1 MEQFDA
7 DVAVIGSGPSGLAA
21 AITAAEK
28 GATSL
33 LVEKGAMTGGTGN
46 MAMGPAAVES
56 RLQKEKNVPLT
67 KDQAFKL
74 HMDYTHWRVDAQ
86 LVRKYIDLSGDTI
99 GWLEQMGVKFFEVET
114 QFEGALCTHHNVQ
127 AVNGGAE
134 ESAGANMMKAM
145 DDQARRLGVKVMLRT
160 KAVKILKD
168 DSGVIGFLAEHQT
181 GKKIQISA
189 RSVIIGTGGF
199 GTNPDMVKQY
209 TQYKP
214 GENIFPMF
222 VNGIVGEGIR
232 IAWEAGAAKSD
243 MTMQLISSLK
253 PPYAGRYGTRK
264 ELAAFRQPNLLV
276 NLQGERF
283 LNEEILANTTFS
295 GNAIFEQKNS
305 CAFIVFDE
313 NTKLHYEKD
322 GMHFC
327 DEATVED
334 LDANIDQVMKEGCD
348 CIFVADSLEEL
359 ARKAGINFKG
369 LKCTVDEYNKICD
382 SGHDHIMNKR
392 VEFLRPIRQPKF
404 YAGMHVPSAYG
415 SLGGIKINHRAE
427 VLDDSAEVITGL
439 FAVGT
444 DANAINGISY
454 VYIMPGSTLAFALN
468 SGRIAGENAAIHAA
482 INTQMNQ
489 IC

>member
-1 MEQFDA
+1 MEQFDT
-7 DVAVIGSGPSGLAA
+7 DVAVIGSGPSGMAA

-28 GATSL
+28 GARTL
-33 LVEKGAMTGGTGN
+33 LVEKGAITGGTGN

-56 RLQKEKNVPLT
+56 RLQKEKNVSLT

-99 GWLEQMGVKFFEVET
+99 SWLEEMGVNFFEVET
-114 QFEGALCTHHNVQ
+114 QFDGAFCTHHNVQ

-134 ESAGANMMKAM
+134 EMAGTNMMKAM
-145 DDQARRLGVKVMLRT
+145 DDQARRLGVTVMLRT
-160 KAVKILKD
+160 KAVKVLKD
-168 DSGVIGFLAEHQT
+168 DGSVIGLIAEEKT
-181 GKKIQISA
+181 GKKIRINA

-199 GTNPDMVKQY
+199 GTNPEMVREY
-209 TQYKP
+209 TRYRP

-232 IAWEAGAAKSD
+232 MAWEAGAARSD

-253 PPYAGRYGTRK
+253 PPYAGRGGARK

-283 LNEEILANTTFS
+283 MNEEILANTTFS

-305 CAFIVFDE
+305 YAFIIFDE
-313 NTKLHYEKD
+313 DTKRHYEKD

-334 LDANIDQVMKEGCD
+334 LDANIDAIMQEGCD

-359 ARKAGINFKG
+359 AGKAGINVKG

-382 SGHDHIMNKR
+382 TKHDHIMNKR
-392 VEFLRPIRQPKF
+392 SEFLRPIRQPKF

-427 VLDDSAEVITGL
+427 VLDDNSEIIPGL

-444 DANAINGISY
+444 DANAINGVSY

-468 SGRIAGENAAIHAA
+468 SGRIAGETAAIHVSSNA
-482 INTQMNQ
+482 QMKQ
-489 IC
+489 PC